1 VTRKRIAPAVLVA
14 LATITAAGLGPA
26 ESAWAVA
33 ETARA
38 ARIGL
43 DRTAPG
49 PGAPEHGQAPTR
61 KAPSS
66 APLTTDTGTSAGAG
80 GEEATAGAQQ
90 AEVDPLVSNGL
101 ASPTCT
107 GALAG
112 ELSQASRR
120 NCATSGFV
128 AAPAPTG
135 DYGIDVHIDTGVPVV
150 GSGWLLSIVQDVVV
164 TPLWMALVWAVH
176 ALVVM
181 LEWCFEID
189 LFNSAS
195 SGLGRGLR
203 EMQAAFTDPWLPMAL
218 AVAAV
223 LVLYHGLIRRRVA
236 ETLGEALVMGVMMAG
251 GLWIIV
257 DPTGTIGA
265 LGEWANRASL
275 GTLAV
280 TATGTPTGSGRA
292 LGGSLGT
299 LFAAAIEVPWCYL
312 EFGDVG
318 WCREPSRLDPRLR
331 AAGLKLAAEE
341 TGRIGC
347 RSSPVAPPPAGVV
360 LPPSIAALLSC
371 VPAGSA
377 QGKALEHSA
386 ELLRDARSNGAIF
399 LALPA
404 NGPARNSINEQGS
417 LLRVL
422 CQSSEATNCRGPT
435 AAQAEFRTNAGTWP
449 RLGGLLL
456 IAGGLL
462 GMLLLLGFVAVRL
475 LAAAIFSLLYLL
487 LAPAIVLAPAF
498 GDSGRA
504 LFRKWAAQLLGAAV
518 SKLVFSF
525 LLGVVLAVLAILSD
539 LTALGWWTQWLLT
552 SAFWWSAYLRRHQ
565 ALGAAA
571 GSLAEHGSAGTHAQ
585 RRSVARR
592 MSEVLETPRRGIAAA
607 RWAKDRL
614 RSQAPEVELRKR
626 AQVGRE
632 RARAGMDEQVTRAL
646 EGEHRDASARAEA
659 APEIQR
665 RLAGGR
671 ARLERMGRERA
682 DALAGG
688 DTRRAAELGHR
699 EARVRGEL
707 EHEQEA
713 LNAARRLVR
722 EGEQAQR
729 RGGETHSRER
739 REAHERFLDEQ
750 AALPPGAAARGGGER
765 RDYAALAGLAGYGRE
780 EYERLDPRHQRAAR
794 LEIDRELAL
803 RRELGETARTLASRT
818 EASPVGR
825 RERRRADSEFDGTLQ
840 RRMQDAGHDMPASR
854 RKRSGVDAWREE
866 GRANANA
873 SAPSSAG
880 SSVMRDVH
888 EVVARRKRQL
898 GKGRP

>member
-1 VTRKRIAPAVLVA
+1 VTAKRIAPAVLVA
-14 LATITAAGLGPA
+14 LATVTCAALGP
-26 ESAWAVA
+26 ESAPAVA
-33 ETARA
+33 ATARA
-38 ARIGL
+38 ARVGL
-43 DRTAPG
+43 DLTAPA
-49 PGAPEHGQAPTR
+49 PIAPERARAPASR
-61 KAPSS
+61 APSS
-66 APLTTDTGTSAGAG
+66 APLTTGTGAGAG
-80 GEEATAGAQQ
+80 GDGEEATSGGQQ
-90 AEVDPLVSNGL
+90 ADVDPLVSNGL

-112 ELSQASRR
+112 ELSRAGRR

-128 AAPAPTG
+128 AAPAPTA
-135 DYGIDVHIDTGVPVV
+135 DYGIDVHIDTGVLGVS
-150 GSGWLLSIVQDVVV
+150 SGALLSIVQDVVV

-189 LFNSAS
+189 LLGSAS

-203 EMQAAFTDPWLPMAL
+203 EMQAAFTEPWLPMAL

-236 ETLGEALVMGVMMAG
+236 ETLGEALVMGAMMAG
-251 GLWIIV
+251 GIWIIV

-280 TATGTPTGSGRA
+280 TATGTPTGPGRA

-331 AAGLKLAAEE
+331 AAGLKIAAEE
-341 TGRIGC
+341 IARVGC
-347 RSSPVAPPPAGVV
+347 ASSSVAPPPAGVV
-360 LPPSIAALLSC
+360 LPPSVAALFSC

-377 QGKALEHSA
+377 QAKALEHSA

-417 LLRVL
+417 LLRTL

-435 AAQAEFRTNAGTWP
+435 AAQAEFRTNDGTWP

-487 LAPAIVLAPAF
+487 LAPAMVLAPAF
-498 GDSGRA
+498 GDGGRA

-539 LTALGWWTQWLLT
+539 LAALGWWTQWLLM

-571 GSLAEHGSAGTHAQ
+571 GTFGDRGSAGAHAQ

-592 MSEVLETPRRGIAAA
+592 LGGALETPRRGIAAA

-614 RSQAPEVELRKR
+614 RGQAPEAELRAR
-626 AQVGRE
+626 AQVGRA
-632 RARAGMDEQVTRAL
+632 RARAGMDEQLTRAL
-646 EGEHRDASARAEA
+646 EGEQRDASARADA

-665 RLAGGR
+665 RLAGER
-671 ARLERMGRERA
+671 ARLQRMGRERA
-682 DALAGG
+682 DAVAGG

-699 EARVRGEL
+699 EARVREQL

-713 LNAARRLVR
+713 LNAAQRLVR

-739 REAHERFLDEQ
+739 REARDRFLDEQ
-750 AALPPGAAARGGGER
+750 AALPSAAAARRGDGR
-765 RDYAALAGLAGYGRE
+765 RDYAALAGVAGYGRE
-780 EYERLDPRHQRAAR
+780 EYERLDPRRQRAAR

-803 RRELGETARTLASRT
+803 RRELGETARTLESRAD
-818 EASPVGR
+818 ASPVGR
-825 RERRRADSEFDGTLQ
+825 RERRRADRDFDGTLQ
-840 RRMQDAGHDMPASR
+840 RRMSDAGHSLPASR
-854 RKRSGVDAWREE
+854 RKRSGVEAWREE
-866 GRANANA
+866 GRVNANA
-873 SAPSSAG
+873 SAPSSAD
-880 SSVMRDVH
+880 SSVMRDAH

>member
-1 VTRKRIAPAVLVA
+1 VTF
-14 LATITAAGLGPA
+14 
-26 ESAWAVA
+26 E
-33 ETARA
+33 
-38 ARIGL
+38 RIGL
-43 DRTAPG
+43 GVLIALVTGAGADAGVAPAPASAASARVSRVGPDRTTFRRSAP
-49 PGAPEHGQAPTR
+49 AYIQAPTSR
-61 KAPSS
+61 APSGP
-66 APLTTDTGTSAGAG
+66 PLTTGAG
-80 GEEATAGAQQ
+80 NNVGSDSEETTAGAQQ
-90 AEVDPLVSNGL
+90 AGVDPLVSNGL

-107 GALAG
+107 GELAG
-112 ELSQASRR
+112 ELSWASRR

-135 DYGIDVHIDTGVPVV
+135 DYGIDVHINTGVF
-150 GSGWLLSIVQDVVV
+150 GLSSGVLLSIVQDVVV

-189 LFNSAS
+189 LLGSAS

-203 EMQAAFTDPWLPMAL
+203 AMQAAFTNPWLALAL
-218 AVAAV
+218 AVASM

-251 GLWIIV
+251 GIWVIV

-280 TATGTPTGSGRA
+280 TATGTPTGPGRA

-331 AAGLKLAAEE
+331 RAGLAIAAEE
-341 TGRIGC
+341 LARIRC
-347 RSSPVAPPPAGVV
+347 ASSSAGPPPAW
-360 LPPSIAALLSC
+360 A
-371 VPAGSA
+371 VPAPSVAAPIACAPVGGA
-377 QGKALEHSA
+377 QAKALEHSA

-417 LLRVL
+417 LLRTL
-422 CQSSEATNCRGPT
+422 CQSSEATDCRGPT

-487 LAPAIVLAPAF
+487 LAPAMVLAPAF
-498 GDSGRA
+498 GDGGRA
-504 LFRKWAAQLLGAAV
+504 LFRRWVAQLLGAAV

-539 LTALGWWTQWLLT
+539 LATLGWWTQWLLM
-552 SAFWWSAYLRRHQ
+552 SAFWWSAYTRRHQ
-565 ALGAAA
+565 ALGVAA
-571 GSLAEHGSAGTHAQ
+571 GTFADRATAGVHAQ
-585 RRSVARR
+585 RHSVARR
-592 MSEVLETPRRGIAAA
+592 LGGALEAPRKGVAAA
-607 RWAKDRL
+607 RWAKGRFG
-614 RSQAPEVELRKR
+614 SQTPEVEPRKR
-626 AQVGRE
+626 SRIAHE
-632 RARAGMDEQVTRAL
+632 RARVGIDEQVTRGL
-646 EGEHRDASARAEA
+646 EGAFRDARARAEA

-665 RLAGGR
+665 RLAGER
-671 ARLERMGRERA
+671 VRLERIGRERA
-682 DALAGG
+682 EALAGG
-688 DTRRAAELGHR
+688 DTRRAAELGYR
-699 EARVRGEL
+699 EAHLRDKL
-707 EHEQEA
+707 EHEREA
-713 LNAARRLVR
+713 LNAAQRLVHESR
-722 EGEQAQR
+722 RAQR
-729 RGGETHSRER
+729 RGDGTHSRER
-739 REAHERFLDEQ
+739 REAHMRLLDEQ
-750 AALPPGAAARGGGER
+750 AALPSAVAVRRGGER
-765 RDYAALAGLAGYGRE
+765 RDYRALAGLAGYGRE
-780 EYERLDPRHQRAAR
+780 EYEQLDPAHQRAAR

-803 RRELGETARTLASRT
+803 RRELGETARMLESRADT
-818 EASPVGR
+818 SRMGR
-825 RERRRADSEFDGTLQ
+825 RERHKAGRGFDGTSQ
-840 RRMQDAGHDMPASR
+840 RPMSNAGQSPPGSR
-854 RKRSGVDAWREE
+854 GKRSGIEAWREQA
-866 GRANANA
+866 RADP
-873 SAPSSAG
+873 SLPSSAG
-880 SSVMRDVH
+880 SSVMRDAH
-888 EVVARRKRQL
+888 EVAARRKRQL
-898 GKGRP
+898 GRDRP